1 MSVFHKNFFFI
12 VKNRLFQKRSFLL
25 CYVCFNRE
33 KGVCKAVLRKSSSGC
48 LFFFACLSA
57 SLSAHLTA
65 CAPVGVGACLSV
77 HLSAH
82 LSVSLTIFLSVTPL
96 CQIIS
101 KLRKSTIFQ
110 KYPLHGTTLICCL
123 EPTNRLTE

>member
-1 MSVFHKNFFFI
+1 MLC
-12 VKNRLFQKRSFLL
+12 LFQP
-25 CYVCFNRE
+25 
-33 KGVCKAVLRKSSSGC
+33 RKGC
-48 LFFFACLSA
+48 LQSCSQKKFVGLSVFFACLSA